1 MPYSAKSL
9 PKPHLVTQLQVLV
22 LFNGSFFLL
31 VPNLSFEVEAVK
43 AAAHIIRNV
52 IVIHSFLRDCA
63 A

>member
-1 MPYSAKSL
+1 MLHSAKSL
-9 PKPHLVTQLQVLV
+9 PKPHLVTHLQVLV

-31 VPNLSFEVEAVK
+31 VPNLSLEVEAVK

-52 IVIHSFLRDCA
+52 VVIHSFLRDCA